1 MHPVNRL
8 CTPIDVL
15 NDDALL
21 NIFYLYPKNIFGT
34 YDDALSQHD

>member
-1 MHPVNRL
+1 MLPVYRL

-21 NIFYLYPKNIFGT
+21 NIFYLYPKNIFET
-34 YDDALSQHD
+34 YDDVLS